1 MANSKEYG
9 NEMIVAKIKDGHTEC
24 YEELWQNLEQFI
36 RLKASDFAQK
46 TGMQDYLDDMMQEA
60 YLVLPLAVDYYDEKY
75 NKCFAGVL
83 TDFFL
88 PRAFCTACYGGRSAA
103 DFKKPLNNYVSF
115 DAPLL
120 SDDDSE
126 MTLLDILTD
135 ENAQTYFDRVEEG
148 DYWISIG
155 KYLKQ
160 GIDSLKNKQ
169 ERTLLRYM
177 LEHGGCSYGEAFKAK
192 AIGEVSRER
201 YRQVFHSARRNLLT
215 WINGKGHEDAVRCG
229 LVYSHKYYAGGLKA
243 FKDND
248 FTSNVE
254 LIVLKHEAMSER
266 YK

>member
-9 NEMIVAKIKDGHTEC
+9 NEEIVAKVKDGHTEC
-24 YEELWQNLEQFI
+24 YEELWQNLEPFI
-36 RLKASDFAQK
+36 RLKASDFAHK
-46 TGMQDYLDDMMQEA
+46 TGMLENVEDMVQEA

-88 PRAFCTACYGGRSAA
+88 PRAFCAACYGGRSAA
-103 DFKKPLNNYVSF
+103 DFRRPLNHYVSL
-115 DAPLL
+115 DAPLQA
-120 SDDDSE
+120 DDDSE
-126 MTLLDILTD
+126 MTLLDTLTD
-135 ENAQTYFDRVEEG
+135 ENAQSYFDVIEDMDFWE
-148 DYWISIG
+148 SIG
-155 KYLKQ
+155 RYLRQ

-177 LEHGGCSYGEAFKAK
+177 LEHGGCSYGEAHRNS
-192 AIGEVSRER
+192 AIGEKSRER
-201 YRQVFHSARRNLLT
+201 YRQIFHSARQHLLT

-229 LVYSHKYYAGGLKA
+229 LVLSHKYYAGGLKA